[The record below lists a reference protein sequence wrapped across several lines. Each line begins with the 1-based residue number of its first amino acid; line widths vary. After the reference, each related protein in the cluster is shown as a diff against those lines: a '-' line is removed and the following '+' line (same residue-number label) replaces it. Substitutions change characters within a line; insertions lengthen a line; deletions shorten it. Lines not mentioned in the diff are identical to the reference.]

1 MSTPAQRVAAIF
13 EQAVGRDLSSWERNE
28 FLPSIRDRIALTPK
42 QEKVLAGIERR
53 VFEAED
59 DCA

>member
-1 MSTPAQRVAAIF
+1 MTVAKRVDAVLAA
-13 EQAVGRDLSSWERNE
+13 AVGRDLSSWERNE
-28 FLPSIRDRIALTPK
+28 FLPSICNQITLTPK